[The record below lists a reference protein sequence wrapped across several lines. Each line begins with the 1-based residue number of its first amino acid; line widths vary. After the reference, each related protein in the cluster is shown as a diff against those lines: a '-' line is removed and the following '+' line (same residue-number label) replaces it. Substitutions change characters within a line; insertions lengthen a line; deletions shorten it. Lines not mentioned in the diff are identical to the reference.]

1 MATPTHADDR
11 RDAVRHLAAQ
21 NLSNREIARRTG
33 ISEATVRR
41 WRRDDAPAES
51 DAPATQD
58 NVLTLTLTLDSDLR
72 ADLNSMATAGLT
84 PEEAVRTA
92 LRIVAG
98 TYENAWALGA
108 VPEGVQP
115 VMIESV
121 IQPHPA
127 GTSTANDCHTPLP
140 HCS

>member
-21 NLSNREIARRTG
+21 RLSNREIARRTG

-41 WRRDDAPAES
+41 WRRDDAPA
-51 DAPATQD
+51 TQD
-58 NVLTLTLTLDSDLR
+58 NVLTLTLTLDADLR

-127 GTSTANDCHTPLP
+127 APSAADCHTPLP
-140 HCS
+140 HSS